1 MNILNQKGVTMP
13 KINLQDLEDAY
24 QTAELKLLR
33 LKLKYPENTIKSVRA
48 FKNAVAHNY
57 LADMLRSRYR
67 LKRKRDVKYKLL
79 PFQQEPVLNRL
90 IDTEETI
97 QFNNAVAQ
105 LSPRE
110 QFVLKEILS
119 GVRVKDISAGLAL
132 HPDHVSV
139 ILQRAKVKISRIL
152 GVASDD

>member
-1 MNILNQKGVTMP
+1 MS
-13 KINLQDLEDAY
+13 KINRQDLEDAY

-33 LKLKYPENTIKSVRA
+33 LKLKYPENTVKSIRA

-79 PFQQEPVLNRL
+79 PFQQEPILNRL

-105 LSPRE
+105 LNFRE
-110 QFVLKEILS
+110 QLIMKHLLAGAKIKEIASYLM
-119 GVRVKDISAGLAL
+119 L

>member
-1 MNILNQKGVTMP
+1 MP
-13 KINLQDLEDAY
+13 KINRQDLEDAY

-33 LKLKYPENTIKSVRA
+33 LKLKYPENTIKSIRA

-105 LSPRE
+105 LNFRE
-110 QFVLKEILS
+110 QLVMKHLLAGAKIKEIASYLM
-119 GVRVKDISAGLAL
+119 LP
-132 HPDHVSV
+132 PDHVSV
-139 ILQRAKVKISRIL
+139 ILQRAKAKISRIL

>member
-1 MNILNQKGVTMP
+1 MS
-13 KINLQDLEDAY
+13 KINRQDLEDAY

-33 LKLKYPENTIKSVRA
+33 LKLKYPENTIKSIRA

-105 LSPRE
+105 LNFRE
-110 QFVLKEILS
+110 QLVMKHLLAGAKIKEIASYLM
-119 GVRVKDISAGLAL
+119 LP
-132 HPDHVSV
+132 PDHVSV
-139 ILQRAKVKISRIL
+139 ILQRAKAKISRIL